1 MVNDA
6 SVSSFYIG
14 FVLGSV
20 TVMYMSAFRV
30 SSVTVSDRFVYWF
43 LYQSYAC
50 IYFQYSCP

>member
-30 SSVTVSDRFVYWF
+30 SSVTVSDRFVYRF